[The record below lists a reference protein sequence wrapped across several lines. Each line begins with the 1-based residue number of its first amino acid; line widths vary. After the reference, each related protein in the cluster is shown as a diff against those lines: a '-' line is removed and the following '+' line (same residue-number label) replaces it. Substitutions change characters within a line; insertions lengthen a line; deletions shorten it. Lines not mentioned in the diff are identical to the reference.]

1 MDELEARQAHADGEA
16 VKDILHSEAFEKT
29 LMKLEDQLKDLMADT
44 TRDQVELRD
53 HAHTAIHVAR
63 KFRQLM
69 IRIAEDGDLAAADLG
84 LEPSRNFFKWR

>member
-1 MDELEARQAHADGEA
+1 MNEQDARKAFADGEE
-16 VKDILHSEAFEKT
+16 VKALLHSEAFEKT
-29 LMKLEDQLKDLMADT
+29 LVRLEDQLKDLMADT
-44 TRDQVELRD
+44 TRDQVDLRD